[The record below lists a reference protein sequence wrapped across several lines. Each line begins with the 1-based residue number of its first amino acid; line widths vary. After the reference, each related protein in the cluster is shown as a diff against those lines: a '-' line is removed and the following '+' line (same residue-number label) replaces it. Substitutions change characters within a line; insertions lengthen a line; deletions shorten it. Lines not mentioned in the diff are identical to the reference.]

1 MNLKSIKALFL
12 FILLAINLSFAQ
24 ISIKSGEISYIEV
37 RYNNILVAG
46 ETYNIALKFT
56 DTFGNPSNNFGLG
69 SKIKIVSNGLEIS
82 KPEIYP
88 GDIKNRETV
97 ITVKGKKAGF
107 YSLTFFL
114 DEKPLILKVLP
125 LEALTSSMNFR
136 VINNKAEIAVIE
148 SKDSYLPGYTY
159 EIRISF
165 FDREGNPVLEKSH
178 INQTFLINTNG
189 SAKEVNINDFNGN
202 AYKFDILP
210 FTVEDFSIIVQDKS
224 NKNILASKT
233 IKPEIQTI
241 KPEIQAI
248 GKIKVIAPSETEAG
262 KPFTLEIKVYDTQGR
277 LIKIYDKVGKDIK
290 LKINGSGRI
299 IPDIIPKEA
308 FVEGVAKIQAIY
320 TKSETINIEPVILG
334 LNTSVDVE
342 KKAQKEEKKIA
353 EKSKKKQE
361 LSTDID
367 VEKKAQK
374 EEKKIAEKSKKKQE
388 LSTEKKPE
396 QIPEKKEK
404 KTTAIKL
411 KFPLKLGIISKVNLI
426 SSKESNYIYKIHF
439 SKRNLEYE
447 VKNYEKDIFI
457 GKGNIRKINF
467 AEDKDHNM
475 VLNISLE
482 DGYTAV
488 ASLLK
493 NSKNTIEVK
502 VIEK

>member
-12 FILLAINLSFAQ
+12 FILFVINFSFAQ
-24 ISIKSGEISYIEV
+24 VSIKPGEISYIEV
-37 RYNNILVAG
+37 QYNNILVAG
-46 ETYNIALKFT
+46 ETYNVTLKFT
-56 DTFGNPSNNFGLG
+56 DAFGNPSNNFGLR
-69 SKIKIVSNGLEIS
+69 SKIKVVSNGLEIS
-82 KPEIYP
+82 KSEIYP
-88 GDIKNRETV
+88 GDIKNGETT

-107 YSLTFFL
+107 YNLIFFL
-114 DEKPLILKVLP
+114 DEKPLIIKILP
-125 LEALTSSMNFR
+125 LETLTSSMNFR

-178 INQTFLINTNG
+178 INQTFLINVNG
-189 SAKEVNINDFNGN
+189 SVKEVNINDFNGN
-202 AYKFDILP
+202 VYKFDIIP
-210 FTVEDFSIIVQDKS
+210 FTVEDFSIVVQDKS
-224 NKNILASKT
+224 SKNILASKT

-241 KPEIQAI
+241 KPEIQTIKPEIQTI
-248 GKIKVIAPSETEAG
+248 GKIKVIAPSEIEAG
-262 KPFTLEIKVYDTQGR
+262 KPFTLEIKVYDTRGR
-277 LIKIYDKVGKDIK
+277 LIKAYDKIGKDIK
-290 LKINGSGRI
+290 LKVNGSGRI

-334 LNTSVDVE
+334 LNTSIDVE
-342 KKAQKEEKKIA
+342 KKTQKEEKKIV
-353 EKSKKKQE
+353 EKPKKKQE
-361 LSTDID
+361 LP
-367 VEKKAQK
+367 
-374 EEKKIAEKSKKKQE
+374 
-388 LSTEKKPE
+388 TEKKPK

-404 KTTAIKL
+404 KTTTIKL

-426 SSKESNYIYKIHF
+426 SSKGSNYIYKIYF

-447 VKNYEKDIFI
+447 VRNHEKDIFI
-457 GKGNIRKINF
+457 GKGNIGKLNLV
-467 AEDKDHNM
+467 EDKDHNI
-475 VLNISLE
+475 VLNISLK
-482 DGYTAV
+482 DGYMAV